1 MKIRAKCLGMNSNN
15 SKGAAY
21 TSDGYMLPCCWLD
34 DPQVLRYVK
43 KSGLKDPKLAVENI
57 SSLEEIFGSD
67 AWENFFQKLV
77 NDPDNCSYICKK
89 KCGIEFTKKDTKT
102 WQAEEKAETRR
113 VFLDLEN

>member
-1 MKIRAKCLGMNSNN
+1 MKIRAKCLAFDSND

-34 DPQVLRYVK
+34 DPQVLRYLK
-43 KSGLKDPKLAVENI
+43 KSGLKDPKLAVENNDN
-57 SSLEEIFGSD
+57 LEQIFGSD

-89 KCGIEFTKKDTKT
+89 KCEIEFTKKDTKT

-113 VFLDLEN
+113 LYL

>member
-1 MKIRAKCLGMNSNN
+1 MKIKAKCLTFDSND

-34 DPQVLRYVK
+34 DPQVLRYLK
-43 KSGLKDPKLAVENI
+43 KSGLKDPKLSVENNDN
-57 SSLEEIFGSD
+57 LEEIFGSD

-89 KCGIEFTKKDTKT
+89 KCGIELTDNDIEIRK
-102 WQAEEKAETRR
+102 AEER
-113 VFLDLEN
+113 LEVVRQIGGK